1 MMKKLLLILCL
12 SAFASLAAAKDIEFT
27 DIISQEDFKD
37 FVKEFGASL
46 LFNPMAPAETLG
58 MTGFDVSL
66 EVVTTDIS
74 DGKRYWEILVDD
86 NDPFSQL
93 PVPRLHVQ
101 KGLPFGIDVGAMYVN
116 VPDTN
121 IDLWGIEA
129 KYALLEGGILTP
141 ALSIRGSYSQLSG
154 VDDIDLNTQSLD
166 LLISK
171 GFLMLTPYAG
181 ASIIRVRGT
190 ENTSLVELDEVNE
203 TDYRGIAGV
212 QFSPFPLLVINGEVT
227 FLGEVRQYGL
237 KIGLRF

>member
-1 MMKKLLLILCL
+1 
-12 SAFASLAAAKDIEFT
+12 
-27 DIISQEDFKD
+27 
-37 FVKEFGASL
+37 
-46 LFNPMAPAETLG
+46 
-58 MTGFDVSL
+58 
-66 EVVTTDIS
+66 VTTDIS

-93 PVPRLHVQ
+93 PVPRIHVQ
-101 KGLPFGIDVGAMYVN
+101 KGLPFGLDVGAMYVN

-129 KYALLEGGILTP
+129 KYALLDGGILTP

-181 ASIIRVRGT
+181 ASITRVRGS

-227 FLGEVRQYGL
+227 FLGEVRQYGF